1 MDALLNIMRWEGFK
15 LRQRRMPWVLLA
27 VLLAF
32 TQLAVWGNYRSYNA
46 VANSGGFVPFPAEL
60 AGAQPGRMPGIRCN
74 DLRTRPESVPQ
85 GMPPQAVAMLLQ
97 QCEGQLANR
106 YNLLGPEGSAST
118 ALGVAATIGMVLL
131 AILSA
136 STLGAEYSLGTLR
149 PILLRGVGR
158 QTFLGGKWLALAAS
172 TTGALFVATAAAAAS
187 GVLISGMAGPP
198 TAATEITGSWGEV
211 AISFVRVWA
220 TLLAFLT
227 IVSVLT
233 LLTRSTAAGMALGLG
248 LYLFEGLFVRLMT
261 LAFSWFEQVG
271 DYLPIRNINALARST
286 YNLAPASMGGNAI
299 GTAQAG
305 IVVAVYVLVAAVI
318 AVVVFRRRDVVGSSG
333 S

>member
-1 MDALLNIMRWEGFK
+1 MLHEQCEA
-15 LRQRRMPWVLLA
+15 
-27 VLLAF
+27 
-32 TQLAVWGNYRSYNA
+32 QLA
-46 VANSGGFVPFPAEL
+46 
-60 AGAQPGRMPGIRCN
+60 
-74 DLRTRPESVPQ
+74 T
-85 GMPPQAVAMLLQ
+85 
-97 QCEGQLANR
+97 R
-106 YNLLGPEGSAST
+106 YNLLMPQGSAST

-131 AILSA
+131 GILSA
-136 STLGAEYSLGTLR
+136 SALGAEYSLGTLR

-158 QTFLGGKWLALAAS
+158 QTLLGGKLLVLAVS
-172 TTGALFVATAAAAAS
+172 TTGALFLATAAAAAS
-187 GVLISGMAGPP
+187 GVLISAMAEPP
-198 TAATEITGSWGEV
+198 TVATAITSSWGEV

-227 IVSVLT
+227 LASVLT
-233 LLTRSTAAGMALGLG
+233 LLTRSTAAGMALSLG

-271 DYLPIRNINALARST
+271 DYLPMRNINALARST
-286 YNLAPASMGGNAI
+286 YNLAPGGTGGSAVSIAHAS
-299 GTAQAG
+299 